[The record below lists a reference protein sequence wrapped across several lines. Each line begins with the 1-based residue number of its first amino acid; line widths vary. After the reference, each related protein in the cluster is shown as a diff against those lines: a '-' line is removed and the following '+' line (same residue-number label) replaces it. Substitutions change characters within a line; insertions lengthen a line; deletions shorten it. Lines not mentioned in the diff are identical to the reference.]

1 MASPQRVAG
10 TPTLLLDTSSVS
22 NSFRARAQSAILPY
36 LDPPNLPAI
45 SFQTEAELLTWERSR
60 TLSAPRRAEIRGFLD
75 SARIIYANHAVAAR
89 CAEIIRRRLDAGKSR
104 NLADAWIAAT
114 ALAAA
119 LPLITFDKS
128 GFTDVRGLDLIVLET
143 PPAPATR

>member
-1 MASPQRVAG
+1 MASSQRIAG

-36 LDPPNLPAI
+36 LGPPNLPAI
-45 SFQTEAELLTWERSR
+45 SFQTEAELLSWERSR
-60 TLSAPRRAEIRGFLD
+60 TLSAPRRAEIRDFLD
-75 SARIIYANHAVAAR
+75 SARILYADHAATAR
-89 CAEIIRRRLDAGKSR
+89 CAEIIRRRIDAGKSK

-119 LPLITFDKS
+119 LPLITFDRS
-128 GFTDVRGLDLIVLET
+128 GFTDIPGLDLIILET
-143 PPAPATR
+143 PPATR